1 MQTKR
6 RQHSAKIKR
15 AVAVEMIKQEKT
27 IAQICSQ
34 YDIHKTQASNW
45 KNQAM
50 EAIESGLSG
59 NPKLTRLL
67 KQQQEQ
73 IEELYKQVGKLKV
86 ENDWLKKKM
95 GILE

>member
-1 MQTKR
+1 MD
-6 RQHSAKIKR
+6 
-15 AVAVEMIKQEKT
+15 MIKQEKT
-27 IAQICSQ
+27 IAQICCQ
-34 YDIHKTQASNW
+34 YDIHKTQATSW
-45 KNQAM
+45 KNQAI
-50 EAIESGLSG
+50 ETVESGFSG
-59 NPKLTRLL
+59 NPKLARLL